1 MVGLIR
7 GSSKTVSNSQ
17 ILACELR
24 NYTLPKSELQNG
36 PVHFL
41 PCPIPLRLS
50 PFTFL
55 YHLPSSHLPNS
66 PASRPPPHCS
76 IISPF
81 LPNSAFKIPLH
92 PNFPVPQH
100 PGLPALLNYF
110 SLPSEFRIPHSQ
122 FRIPIASQLPSLIAS
137 QPNCLPALNPLPY
150 RIHLSVSFF
159 IIWMC
164 TKQY

>member
-1 MVGLIR
+1 MRFRLVGLIR

-66 PASRPPPHCS
+66 PASRPPRIAQLFLPSFRIPHSKFHCIPTSQFPSIQASPHCS
-76 IISPF
+76 TISPF
-81 LPNSAFKIPLH
+81 LPNS
-92 PNFPVPQH
+92 
-100 PGLPALLNYF
+100 
-110 SLPSEFRIPHSQ
+110 EFRIPNSEFQ
-122 FRIPIASQLPSLIAS
+122 LLPSF
-137 QPNCLPALNPLPY
+137 PA
-150 RIHLSVSFF
+150 
-159 IIWMC
+159 
-164 TKQY
+164 